1 MNTQYNE
8 IIENYPRT
16 ITLDQFYRICHI
28 SKRKAKWLL
37 ENGIVPCQDSRKK
50 TRRFKLQT
58 MDVVYYLQQL
68 EVNPEEVQPPV
79 GIFNSGY
86 YNHEKV
92 IRPITAKN
100 SRSFKAYIITK
111 WYPES
116 DVLMIS
122 DVHQLT
128 GYHPMTISHWLADGK
143 LKSIVINSRRIV
155 AKDWL
160 IDYIVKYTLTH
171 PSYLSE
177 KHKEIISE
185 FLVNS
190 I

>member
-1 MNTQYNE
+1 MNTRYDE
-8 IIENYPRT
+8 IIENHPST

-37 ENGIVPCQDSRKK
+37 ENGIVPCQDSGKK
-50 TRRFKLQT
+50 TRRFKIQT

-100 SRSFKAYIITK
+100 VGF
-111 WYPES
+111 
-116 DVLMIS
+116 
-122 DVHQLT
+122 
-128 GYHPMTISHWLADGK
+128 
-143 LKSIVINSRRIV
+143 RIPRHY
-155 AKDWL
+155 DMGL
-160 IDYIVKYTLTH
+160 
-171 PSYLSE
+171 E
-177 KHKEIISE
+177 
-185 FLVNS
+185 
-190 I
+190 